1 MKEKK
6 TNCLV
11 WAVAVVLSAL
21 SLSSCGDM
29 QNEYTVRTAYFIFD
43 NSVHQNTVL
52 STAMNIN
59 APGTFCK
66 IKPYM
71 VSSARAYIF
80 ENNYGQSEPS
90 VENAIDQ
97 RRTVILGYNN
107 SLIVGFGNLDLP
119 AVFYAYDGECPNCF
133 DPQKLPVHSYPL
145 TMTSAGLAVCGSCQ
159 REYNMNSGG
168 NIVKGDGGNKMTR
181 YHASC
186 TGPLGTLAVN

>member
-1 MKEKK
+1 MKR
-6 TNCLV
+6 TARLLAAAASLF
-11 WAVAVVLSAL
+11 WALTF
-21 SLSSCGDM
+21 SSCGDV

-43 NSVHQNTVL
+43 NSVHQNIVL
-52 STAMNIN
+52 SSAMNIN

-66 IKPYM
+66 VKPYM

-80 ENNYGQSEPS
+80 ENNHGQSEPS

-97 RRTVILGYNN
+97 RRMVILGYNN
-107 SLIVGFGNLDLP
+107 SLIVGFGNLDIP
-119 AVFYAYDGECPNCF
+119 AIFYAYDGECPNCF
-133 DPQKLPVHSYPL
+133 DPQALPVHSYPL
-145 TMTSAGLAVCGSCQ
+145 TMTSAGLAVCATCK

-168 NIVKGDGGNKMTR
+168 NIVNGDGGKKMTR

>member
-1 MKEKK
+1 MKR
-6 TNCLV
+6 TARLLV
-11 WAVAVVLSAL
+11 AAASLLWALTF
-21 SLSSCGDM
+21 SSCGDV
-29 QNEYTVRTAYFIFD
+29 QNEYTVRTAYFVFD
-43 NSVHQNTVL
+43 NSVHQNIVL
-52 STAMNIN
+52 SSAMNIN

-66 IKPYM
+66 VKPTM
-71 VSSARAYIF
+71 VSGARAYVF
-80 ENNYGQSEPS
+80 ENNYGQTETS

-107 SLIVGFGNLDLP
+107 SLIVGFGNLDMP

-145 TMTSAGLAVCGSCQ
+145 TMTGAGLAVCSTCQ

-168 NIVKGDGGNKMTR
+168 NIVKGDGGDKMIR
-181 YHASC
+181 YRASC

>member
-1 MKEKK
+1 MKR
-6 TNCLV
+6 TVRLFAAAASLL
-11 WAVAVVLSAL
+11 WALTF
-21 SLSSCGDM
+21 SSCGDV

-43 NSVHQNTVL
+43 NSVHQNIVL
-52 STAMNIN
+52 SSAMNVN

-66 IKPYM
+66 VKPYM

-107 SLIVGFGNLDLP
+107 SLIVGFGNLDIP

-133 DPQKLPVHSYPL
+133 DPQALPVHSYPL
-145 TMTSAGLAVCGSCQ
+145 TMTSAGLAVCATCK

-168 NIVKGDGGNKMTR
+168 NIVNGDGGKKMTR